1 MLWAGW
7 LLFALGAVG
16 IFLPILPT
24 TIFWICAVWFWSRSS
39 PHLTERILAHPRFG
53 PQVKRFIER
62 GEMTRQGKLAATSGI
77 ALGFLLMQLLASP
90 SWTTGLVVGLILA
103 AVVVWLWFR
112 PEPGGSTQEE

>member
-7 LLFALGAVG
+7 LLFALGAMG
-16 IFLPILPT
+16 ILLPILPT

-39 PHLTERILAHPRFG
+39 PHLTERILSHPRFG
-53 PQVKRFIER
+53 RQIKLFIER

-77 ALGFLLMQLLASP
+77 ALSFLLMQLLTRP

-103 AVVVWLWFR
+103 VVTAWLWLR
-112 PEPGGSTQEE
+112 PEPDSTTQEE

>member
-39 PHLTERILAHPRFG
+39 PHLTERILGHPRFG
-53 PQVKRFIER
+53 PQVKLFIER
-62 GEMTRQGKLAATSGI
+62 GEMTRHGKLAATSGI
-77 ALGFLLMQLLASP
+77 ALGFLLLQLLASP
-90 SWTTGLVVGLILA
+90 SWAMGLTVGLILT
-103 AVVVWLWFR
+103 AVTIWLWLR
-112 PEPGGSTQEE
+112 PEPDSNTQEE